1 MFMSHEVSEGLNKM
15 YNPDILEPL
24 LKYRFH
30 ISINSIKLS
39 RYLWMAYYM
48 PGPFTFRLGSS
59 EWHACMLSCF
69 HRAWLWVTTWT
80 VTCQVP
86 LSMAFSRH
94 EYWSGLPFPPPECL
108 PNPGIEPMSPA
119 PPALQADSLPL
130 SHQGSPNQFIDS
142 IQALPKSWQACCKNW
157 QADSKICM
165 KDKTILKKYIVRNWY
180 YQYQILL
187 YHSNQDNVVLI
198 NI

>member
-69 HRAWLWVTTWT
+69 HRAWLRVTTWT

-86 LSMAFSRH
+86 LSMGFSRQTTLEWVAISSSRMSSQPRDRTH
-94 EYWSGLPFPPPECL
+94 VSCTACIAGRFFTAEPPGKPK
-108 PNPGIEPMSPA
+108 PIYRFNSSPT
-119 PPALQADSLPL
+119 
-130 SHQGSPNQFIDS
+130 
-142 IQALPKSWQACCKNW
+142 
-157 QADSKICM
+157 KIM
-165 KDKTILKKYIVRNWY
+165 AGML
-180 YQYQILL
+180 
-187 YHSNQDNVVLI
+187 
-198 NI
+198 